1 MSADGMKDEDEHPD
15 MFSGDFTMK
24 LISACKLG
32 DSWRFNAETYINS
45 GANINFRNAD
55 DGKTPIN
62 IAASKGHSEL
72 VVLLIGRGADLTI
85 VDKWEQT
92 PLIAACRNSE
102 YGDNN
107 IIYKK
112 WFDIINNLVNEG
124 SPLNNYDIYGRTPLL
139 ICGDNRDIKSTR
151 LLVENGADI
160 EGRAKQPFNPTPK
173 YGSRSIDPQ
182 NGYTPLWFA
191 VDNNNTI
198 MLETLIKL
206 KADVNATLKYIKQTP
221 LMYSCLKE
229 LKDCAKSL
237 INGGANIN
245 LQDRDGNSALMI
257 ACRGG
262 NMVIVKLLIEKGA
275 NINLQDS
282 DGNSALMH
290 YYLFGLSALT
300 HSSIND
306 THKKQIDIARMLIDN
321 GADFDF
327 INKYG
332 KSVWELLEESKA
344 DTKTEIEEMMKNQPE
359 YVDKVSKNVREMTK
373 KLIQGT
379 KKRLDYRTSRSI
391 AIDYM
396 DPHRISKQYQE
407 QKTKTNPHKSR
418 TMMSSSTK
426 GGRKTAKN
434 KKKK

>member
-1 MSADGMKDEDEHPD
+1 MSVVGMMNEDDHPG
-15 MFSGDFTMK
+15 MFLGDFTMK
-24 LISACKLG
+24 LIDASILG
-32 DSWRFNAETYINS
+32 DDWRFKAAEYINY
-45 GANINFRNAD
+45 GADINFKNA

-62 IAASKGHSEL
+62 IAATKGHLKL
-72 VVLLIGRGADLTI
+72 VKLLINRGADLTI
-85 VDKWEQT
+85 VDKWKQT
-92 PLIAACRNSE
+92 PLIAACRNSVD
-102 YGDNN
+102 GAD
-107 IIYKK
+107 KK
-112 WFDIINNLVNEG
+112 WFDIINNLVHAR

-139 ICGDNRDIKSTR
+139 ICVDNGDNKITR

-182 NGYTPLWFA
+182 NDYTPLWFA

-221 LMYSCLKE
+221 LMYSCWRE
-229 LKDCAKSL
+229 LKDCTKLL

-262 NMVIVKLLIEKGA
+262 HADFVNLLIKNEA
-275 NINLQDS
+275 NINLQDH

-359 YVDKVSKNVREMTK
+359 YMDKVSKNVREMTK